1 MSMAGA
7 INSLH
12 YLDVYG
18 SLQNEFLKQFWATFQ
33 VDTLNGAMSF
43 NPKTFGQQIFGQKTM
58 KSEWHYL
65 K

>member
-33 VDTLNGAMSF
+33 VDALNGATYF
-43 NPKTFGQQIFGQKTM
+43 GRKTFGRQLFVPKNH
-58 KSEWHYL
+58 K